1 MTTTMTDEEIKTK
14 LYSAKSA
21 DRRRAAKE
29 IGKLKLTDF
38 ADDLYQAYIKESKDK
53 RTWETQVEMILA
65 LGLLD
70 YKNAIKEIDAII
82 MANNPHDMI
91 TYAAAQTYVRLK
103 RKSLNDASPVLE
115 LLQFGGLSTVD
126 GSLNPLGYDR
136 MQPDEN
142 QIKELI
148 KLSWDLNKRKD
159 YEATYSDPRYGIA
172 AACAGWNR
180 QLTKDFLEHC
190 IATAGKDTPLIY
202 VSENA
207 LKGKYVKLR

>member
-1 MTTTMTDEEIKTK
+1 MMTSEEIKTK
-14 LYSAKSA
+14 LESTKSA

-38 ADDLYQAYIKESKDK
+38 ADDLYQAYLKETTDK

-70 YKNAIKEIDAII
+70 YKNAIKEVDAII
-82 MANNPHDMI
+82 RANDPHDMI

-103 RKSLNDASPVLE
+103 RKSLNDASPALE
-115 LLQFGGLSTVD
+115 LLKFGGLSTVD
-126 GSLNPLGYDR
+126 GCLNPLGYDR
-136 MQPDEN
+136 MLPDES

-159 YEATYSDPRYGIA
+159 YDARYGDPRYGIA
-172 AACAGWNR
+172 AACAGWDR

-190 IATAGKDTPLIY
+190 IATADRNTPLIY
-202 VSENA
+202 VSENS

>member
-1 MTTTMTDEEIKTK
+1 MTTEEIRTK
-14 LYSAKSA
+14 LHSTKSA

-29 IGKLKLTDF
+29 TSSLKLTDLGE
-38 ADDLYQAYIKESKDK
+38 DLFQAYLKETKDK

-70 YKNAIKEIDAII
+70 YKNSLPKIEQIVRI
-82 MANNPHDMI
+82 NVPNDMI
-91 TYAAAQTYVRLK
+91 TYAAAQSYVRLK
-103 RKSLNDASPVLE
+103 RQSLTDASPTLE

-126 GSLNPLGYDR
+126 GCLNPLGYDK

-148 KLSWDLNKRKD
+148 KLSWDLHKHKD
-159 YEATYSDPRYGIA
+159 RLGYENSYCDPRYGLA
-172 AACAGWNR
+172 AACAGWDR
-180 QLTKDFLEHC
+180 QLTKGFLEHC
-190 IATAGKDTPLIY
+190 FATGDTPLKY
-202 VSENA
+202 VSENS

>member
-1 MTTTMTDEEIKTK
+1 MTTEEIKTK
-14 LYSAKSA
+14 LHSTNSA
-21 DRRRAAKE
+21 DRKRAAKE

-38 ADDLYQAYIKESKDK
+38 ANDLYLAYLKETKDK

-70 YKNAIKEIDAII
+70 FKKVFTEIDAII
-82 MANNPHDMI
+82 KANNPHDMI

-103 RKSLNDASPVLE
+103 RKSLTDASPVLE
-115 LLQFGGLSTVD
+115 LLQFGGLSIVD
-126 GSLNPLGYDR
+126 GCLNPLGYDR

-148 KLSWDLNKRKD
+148 KLAWDLHKHKD
-159 YEATYSDPRYGIA
+159 CESGYGDPRYGIA
-172 AACAGWNR
+172 AACAGWDR

-190 IATAGKDTPLIY
+190 LATADGNTPLEY
-202 VSENA
+202 VSENS

>member
-1 MTTTMTDEEIKTK
+1 MTTEEIKIK
-14 LYSAKSA
+14 LHSTKSA

-29 IGKLKLTDF
+29 IGKLKLTGF
-38 ADDLYQAYIKESKDK
+38 ADDLYQAYLKESKDK

-70 YKNAIKEIDAII
+70 YKNAIKEIEAII
-82 MANNPHDMI
+82 RANDPHDMI

-126 GSLNPLGYDR
+126 GCLNPLGYDK

-148 KLSWDLNKRKD
+148 KLSWDLHKHKD
-159 YEATYSDPRYGIA
+159 CELGYGDPRYGIA
-172 AACAGWNR
+172 AACAGWDR

-190 IATAGKDTPLIY
+190 LATANRDTPLKY
-202 VSENA
+202 VSENS